1 MSRPPPLVLR
11 SLAVPAA
18 FALAVMTLT
27 GPARSAPDAAPGAR
41 AGDPKA
47 AARPASVIGCTSL
60 ANLRSVLRSAGEDRA
75 AALALATDPKSDLG
89 CRPVDR
95 AAVTGLVDHVS
106 LNGRAYDCLTLKGTA
121 VCHWTVAGAVA
132 PPERPAAKPTRKSG
146 GGAGSP

>member
-1 MSRPPPLVLR
+1 M
-11 SLAVPAA
+11 
-18 FALAVMTLT
+18 
-27 GPARSAPDAAPGAR
+27 
-41 AGDPKA
+41 
-47 AARPASVIGCTSL
+47 IGCTSL

-132 PPERPAAKPTRKSG
+132 PPQRPAAPAAKPPRANAGGNAAGGNPAGKS